1 MVYRMQE
8 GYLTLDDTWRD
19 QSVNVLVPERVATK
33 GVNLVIARD
42 TIPLGMSFADYLR
55 QQKTTFEKELT
66 EYQLTGDSPGKVDQM
81 PAQFLEFS
89 WNNGGKLLQQMMV
102 IVQDDNRILS
112 FTGTIPGNGDADAR
126 NSLLAAMVSFKFGS
140 SQGV

>member
-8 GYLTLDDTWRD
+8 GYLTLDDSWHD

-42 TIPLGMSFADYLR
+42 RIPLGMSFADYLQ
-55 QQKTTFEKELT
+55 QQKISFEKELT
-66 EYQLTGDSPGKVDQM
+66 EYRLTADSPGNVDQM
-81 PAQFLEFS
+81 PAHFLEFS

-102 IVQDDNRILS
+102 IVQDNNRILS

-126 NSLLAAMVSFKFGS
+126 KSLLAAMISFKFGS
-140 SQGV
+140 SKGV